1 MPKRN
6 SNIRNQPSDS
16 GGGAADGASGHGDPS
31 RGGPVRGAGTGG
43 SVRGAGTGGS
53 TGGAASDG
61 DANDRRRELLRYAG
75 LSSEVVAS
83 IGVAVFLGMK
93 GDKWLKVSFPIL
105 SWALPL
111 LVIVVLLVNL
121 IRAGSDKKN
130 GK

>member
-1 MPKRN
+1 MQN
-6 SNIRNQPSDS
+6 LPSDKE
-16 GGGAADGASGHGDPS
+16 GGGETD
-31 RGGPVRGAGTGG
+31 GGPG
-43 SVRGAGTGGS
+43 
-53 TGGAASDG
+53 
-61 DANDRRRELLRYAG
+61 DRRRELLRYAG

-121 IRAGSDKKN
+121 IKAGSSKKN